1 MMEED
6 EDYHREVSGQLAKVI
21 ETMLPGKKRRTQNIG
36 SGSW

>member
-21 ETMLPGKKRRTQNIG
+21 ETMLPGKKKNSRY
-36 SGSW
+36 W